1 MSPNE
6 NQRWVLKLL
15 SNNGGRWSSGLP
27 SRANVG
33 PAQMEADIAEL
44 HRSRMLAVNGPPN
57 QNAELGMDVQDMILL
72 PAGRA
77 IR

>member
-1 MSPNE
+1 MSQNE

-33 PAQMEADIAEL
+33 PGQMEADIAEL

-57 QNAELGMDVQDMILL
+57 QNAELGMDVQDMNLL

-77 IR
+77 FR

>member
-6 NQRWVLKLL
+6 DQCWVLKLL
-15 SNNGGRWSSGLP
+15 SENGRCWSSGLP
-27 SRANVG
+27 SRPNVG
-33 PAQMEADIAEL
+33 AVQMEADIAEL
-44 HRSRMLAVNGPPN
+44 HRSRMLTVSGPPN
-57 QNAELGMDVQDMILL
+57 QNAELGMDIQDMSLL